1 MYESEA
7 TLLEL
12 CQNIKHVNMR
22 PWFGPTVHAIRGNQ
36 LAWAMKSLR
45 LESLQI
51 REYSSIHL
59 SPLLS
64 GQPTLTTLQLPSFLD
79 PLWLG
84 DVPSTALPNLRCIE
98 GDISSLKIL
107 VPDRS
112 VEDMTVSFWRFVFR
126 VPEDAPLFIDVH
138 TPLLRAL
145 GNSTRPIKRLVLRL
159 PSNTIFRPE
168 HVSEFSE
175 LAVSIFKDVEEL
187 EIHTRLVDVCAVRLV
202 PSAWVLELTP
212 SSLWF

>member
-1 MYESEA
+1 
-7 TLLEL
+7 
-12 CQNIKHVNMR
+12 
-22 PWFGPTVHAIRGNQ
+22 
-36 LAWAMKSLR
+36 MKSLR

-51 REYSSIHL
+51 REYNSTHL

-64 GQPTLTTLQLPSFLD
+64 CQPTLTTLQLPTFLA
-79 PLWLG
+79 PSWLS
-84 DVPSTALPNLRCIE
+84 DLPSTAIPNLRCIE

-112 VEDMTVSFWRFVFR
+112 VEDMTVSLLRFVFR

-145 GNSTRPIKRLVLRL
+145 GDSTKPVKRIVLRL

-175 LAVSIFKDVEEL
+175 LAFSIFKDIEEL
-187 EIHTRLVDVCAVRLV
+187 GIHTRLVDVCAVRLV
-202 PSAWVLELTP
+202 PSACVSELTP
-212 SSLWF
+212 SSLSF